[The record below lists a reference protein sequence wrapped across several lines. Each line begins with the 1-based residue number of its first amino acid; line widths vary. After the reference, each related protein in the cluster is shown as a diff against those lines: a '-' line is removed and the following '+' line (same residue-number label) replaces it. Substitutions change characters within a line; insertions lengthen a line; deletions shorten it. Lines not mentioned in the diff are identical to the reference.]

1 MDFSTLTDTMSN
13 ILNKGNNDSTQGE
26 NNKGEEKCPLFV
38 SGLNNGPTVLNS
50 SVQVRLNYLRKVYS
64 ILAAQLALTIV
75 VATAI
80 MFSPSVIMFVAR
92 NPWIML
98 VSMVANM
105 GTMFGLMAYR
115 SEYPT
120 NFYLLG
126 AFTLLNSFTIGV
138 LISTYAVWTV
148 LQAFVI
154 TTAVVVGL
162 TLYTL
167 TSKKDFSYLGGI
179 LSSLGMVMFVGSL
192 LHMFFGNGLTE
203 TLIAVFGAGLFSMYL
218 IYDTHV
224 TMKYLSAEEYI
235 IAVVNLYM
243 DIINLFIQILK
254 IVDALKSKNNDSEDN
269 RRRKRRG

>member
-1 MDFSTLTDTMSN
+1 MDFSTLTDTMSG
-13 ILNKGNNDSTQGE
+13 ILGNDNGNNSQT
-26 NNKGEEKCPLFV
+26 KKEEKSPLFV

-64 ILAAQLALTIV
+64 ILAAQLALTV
-75 VATAI
+75 VIASAI
-80 MFSPSVIMFVAR
+80 MFSSSVLYFVAR
-92 NPWIML
+92 NPWIMIVTFL
-98 VSMVANM
+98 AEM
-105 GTMFGLMAYR
+105 GTMFGLMYKR
-115 SEYPT
+115 TEYPT

-126 AFTLLNSFTIGV
+126 AFTLLNSFTIGIV
-138 LISTYAVWTV
+138 ISTYAIWTV

-192 LHMFFGNGLTE
+192 LHVWFGNGMTDTIL
-203 TLIAVFGAGLFSMYL
+203 AVFGAGLFSTYL
-218 IYDTHV
+218 IYDTHI

-235 IAVVNLYM
+235 IAVMNLYM

-254 IVDALKSKNNDSEDN
+254 IVDALKRANSDSDESN
-269 RRRKRRG
+269 RRRKRRN